1 MIAVMAAAAGLRERK
16 KQQTRQLIFDV
27 AQRLF
32 RERGFNGVTVAEVAR
47 AADLS
52 EVTVFN
58 YFPTKEDL
66 FFGGMQFFEEQLM
79 EAVRLR
85 PKGES
90 VLKAFRREVVSGA
103 EGLGSNERI
112 AAIQRAARIMAG
124 SPSLRARERAIVDAY
139 IQRLAD
145 IIGQETRSD
154 PDDVEPVAVS
164 TAMIGAHR
172 ALVDYTR
179 KRVLAGRRGARLV
192 EDFKAQ
198 ARRVFGRLDRGLGD
212 YAIKA

>member
-90 VLKAFRREVVSGA
+90 VLKAFRRKVVSGA
-103 EGLGSNERI
+103 EGLGSNERV

-124 SPSLRARERAIVDAY
+124 SPSLRARERDIVDAY
-139 IQRLAD
+139 IQRLAG

-154 PDDVEPVAVS
+154 PDGVEPVAVS